1 MPPLQ
6 RRVEGTWAWWALVLA
21 LGAVVALVLARLGGE
36 VQHMHAQEEAAL
48 AAARA
53 LLGVEREHRQQA
65 GRYAGLEELAQAG
78 RLPAALGRREGSAAL
93 EVPGYTLHV
102 LLPTGTNAAGEV
114 LLAPPPALG
123 DPLLGARHVAIVAR
137 PRVPGR
143 DGYRAWYVDED
154 GRVFLQE
161 GVSDVEALDESPFP
175 HVRLPALNTKSG
187 SGAAWHAL
195 DSLKGRP

>member
-1 MPPLQ
+1 MLPPQ
-6 RRVEGTWAWWALVLA
+6 RRVEGTWAWWGLVLA
-21 LGAVVALVLARLGGE
+21 LGVGVALVLGRLRGE
-36 VQHMHAQEEAAL
+36 VRHMHVQEEAAL
-48 AAARA
+48 AAARD
-53 LLGVEREHRQQA
+53 LLRVELEHRRQA
-65 GRYAGLEELAQAG
+65 GRFAGLEELAQAG
-78 RLPAALGRREGSAAL
+78 RLPAPPARHAGGPVL

-137 PRVPGR
+137 PRVPGQ
-143 DGYRAWYVDED
+143 DGYRAWYVDEE

-175 HVRLPALNTKSG
+175 RVRLPALNTKSG
-187 SGAAWHAL
+187 SGAAWNAL
-195 DSLKGRP
+195 ESLKSRP